1 MITVERLTKYYG
13 KIRGLDEVSF
23 RVAPAQLTV
32 VIGPSG
38 GGKSTLLR
46 CLNGLEDFD
55 EGRVRIGSFE
65 VDVRPGQGQSGLTR
79 LREEVGLVFQS
90 FNLFPHL
97 TAQANV
103 QLAPRVV
110 KGMAAAESAALARDL
125 LDKVGLGERLDAYPH
140 QLSGGQQQRA
150 AIARALAMAPRVMLY
165 DEPTSALDSALVGE
179 LIRIMRQLADDG
191 MTQMV
196 VTHDLALAREL
207 ADQVLVMIDGQ
218 VIETG
223 TPAEIFAAPR
233 EARTRE
239 FLGRYLA

>member
-55 EGRVRIGSFE
+55 EGRVLIGSFE
-65 VDVRPGQGQSGLTR
+65 VEVRPGQGQSGLTR

-125 LDKVGLGERLDAYPH
+125 LD
-140 QLSGGQQQRA
+140 
-150 AIARALAMAPRVMLY
+150 
-165 DEPTSALDSALVGE
+165 
-179 LIRIMRQLADDG
+179 
-191 MTQMV
+191 
-196 VTHDLALAREL
+196 
-207 ADQVLVMIDGQ
+207 
-218 VIETG
+218 
-223 TPAEIFAAPR
+223 
-233 EARTRE
+233 
-239 FLGRYLA
+239 

>member
-125 LDKVGLGERLDAYPH
+125 LNKVGLGERLDAYPH

>member
-55 EGRVRIGSFE
+55 EGRVRIGTFE

>member
-1 MITVERLTKYYG
+1 MITVERLTKHYG
-13 KIRGLDEVSF
+13 KIRGLEKVSF
-23 RVAPAQLTV
+23 RVAPGQLTV

-46 CLNGLEDFD
+46 CLNGLEPFD

-103 QLAPRVV
+103 ELAPRVV
-110 KGMAAAESAALARDL
+110 KGMAAAESAALVRDL
-125 LDKVGLGERLDAYPH
+125 LDKVGLGGRLDAYPH

-179 LIRIMRQLADDG
+179 LIRIMRRLAEDG

-207 ADQVLVMIDGQ
+207 ADQVLVVIDGQ

-223 TPAEIFAAPR
+223 PPAELFAAPR
-233 EARTRE
+233 EEQTRE